1 MTPEQKPEEIK
12 PQEVV
17 AKEAASDPPHMS
29 LFATVYVNMIG
40 RNAMMLTNV
49 RPAFPV
55 GSVIVRESTSLG
67 IGVVDLLVMI
77 KRAKDFSPASGDWE
91 FIVTD
96 AKASKVQ
103 LREKTGSCQAC
114 HVAQKEND
122 FVFRTYLPNSFSA
135 K

>member
-17 AKEAASDPPHMS
+17 ATEAAIAPPHTS
-29 LFATVYVNMIG
+29 LFATVYVNEIG
-40 RNAMMLTNV
+40 RQAMMTNV

-67 IGVVDLLVMI
+67 IGVLDLLLMV

-91 FIVTD
+91 FILMD
-96 AKASKVQ
+96 GKATKIEM
-103 LREKTGSCQAC
+103 REKTGSCQAC
-114 HVAQKEND
+114 HVAQKDND
-122 FVFRTYLPNSFSA
+122 FVFRTYLPDIGLR
-135 K
+135 